1 MFLLYL
7 SLSLS
12 CYTCLAY
19 FGIIIVIS
27 FRSLRQRLEHSS
39 HSSSLLSSPL
49 FSLVLL
55 VEVFWGHV
63 RLGAFSSAGNS
74 LKASEISAAFFPA
87 PAFQRFSRFRG
98 LHLPFTSG
106 LDCPVPNSAVLCLR
120 AFSPSWSTIFRAKLS
135 VCCKIWIVFFVPY
148 SLIFVVKHDFLWA
161 AGFGSC
167 ATGAWRT
174 GVALCFHIRISFLC
188 GVTWVVFIVFIF
200 YSYAIYSYHIIY
212 IYIYS

>member
-1 MFLLYL
+1 MFCCI

-49 FSLVLL
+49 LSLVLL

-87 PAFQRFSRFRG
+87 PAFQRFSRFSRFGG

-106 LDCPVPNSAVLCLR
+106 LDCPVPNSLVLYVLCLR
-120 AFSPSWSTIFRAKLS
+120 AFSPPWSTIFRAKLS
-135 VCCKIWIVFFVPY
+135 DCFVPPTLWFLLWNMTFYERLVSAQRREPGELESLGVFTYGSVFF
-148 SLIFVVKHDFLWA
+148 
-161 AGFGSC
+161 
-167 ATGAWRT
+167 
-174 GVALCFHIRISFLC
+174 
-188 GVTWVVFIVFIF
+188 
-200 YSYAIYSYHIIY
+200 
-212 IYIYS
+212 